1 MRNASLF
8 RMVFVGLLLCST
20 MLTRADKKIC
30 LLADTHVLS
39 PLLTVDPDEL
49 ANGKTMQELSVP
61 IFDQLIQKVIND
73 RPDALLICGDLTR
86 DGEPESHEYVVNKL
100 TEVKSEGIPVFVIPG
115 NHDYAYGEEDGFRQT
130 YRHFGYGDDCEQD
143 ANSLSYAT
151 SLFPGLTLIGI
162 GTEKQGH
169 ARSRSI
175 RFASEQAKA
184 ARERGDEVIVMVHQ
198 SLIPHFYGQEA
209 FMPFSTIDN
218 GEILRDSLINA
229 GVKVVFTGH
238 YHVTDNTR
246 YTDALGREIYD
257 LCTGSPI
264 AYPCDYRILT
274 FDDDVRT
281 LKITTE
287 SVTSLEGYDNFPA
300 YAKDRLQEA
309 FQTWAANWFAE
320 HDVNEL
326 VAATMS
332 QSLADAFVIHAEGDE
347 PMNPATARTLAVY
360 EDLLALAPM
369 IGGEAGEK
377 ISEICLSIKSMLG
390 DYPSEAETD
399 NIVEDLTL
407 SIPLSGEPA
416 GIRSLLPTTGETAPW
431 YTLQGQRLNG
441 RPSGRGVYVTRGRK
455 TVIHANNK

>member
-1 MRNASLF
+1 
-8 RMVFVGLLLCST
+8 
-20 MLTRADKKIC
+20 
-30 LLADTHVLS
+30 
-39 PLLTVDPDEL
+39 
-49 ANGKTMQELSVP
+49 
-61 IFDQLIQKVIND
+61 
-73 RPDALLICGDLTR
+73 
-86 DGEPESHEYVVNKL
+86 
-100 TEVKSEGIPVFVIPG
+100 
-115 NHDYAYGEEDGFRQT
+115 
-130 YRHFGYGDDCEQD
+130 
-143 ANSLSYAT
+143 
-151 SLFPGLTLIGI
+151 
-162 GTEKQGH
+162 
-169 ARSRSI
+169 
-175 RFASEQAKA
+175 
-184 ARERGDEVIVMVHQ
+184 
-198 SLIPHFYGQEA
+198 
-209 FMPFSTIDN
+209 MPFSTIDN
-218 GEILRDSLINA
+218 GEILRDSLMNA

-320 HDVNEL
+320 HGINEL